1 MSAYVVKGC
10 PLCGD
15 AAIDANVDGRVVT
28 TSCRACRAVLSIEFD
43 PPDEPALRAR
53 IERIDV
59 THAEARE
66 SDRDTRTARKRHTQ
80 NSPIVLVV
88 SRRR

>member
-1 MSAYVVKGC
+1 MSAYCVKRC
-10 PLCGD
+10 LLCGD

-28 TSCRACRAVLSIEFD
+28 TSCHACRAVLSIEFD
-43 PPDEPALRAR
+43 PPDESTLRAR
-53 IERIDV
+53 IEQIDV

-66 SDRDTRTARKRHTQ
+66 SDPDKRTARKRHTR